1 MKIVTIICIC
11 LILSVILYL
20 MYIQFNPIYNERSLK
35 ISVSE
40 ARSRRFGYIID
51 VRSAKEREL
60 LGYYPNSIPFEKLNV
75 PLDISNKNTWIL
87 IYSGERAAI
96 VAETLYRAGYHN
108 VRYITET
115 YLSLL

>member
-1 MKIVTIICIC
+1 MKIVTIVCIC
-11 LILSVILYL
+11 LILSVILYV

-51 VRSAKEREL
+51 TRSAKEREL
-60 LGYYPNSIPFEKLNV
+60 LGYYPNSIPFERLNAQ
-75 PLDISNKNTWIL
+75 DILNKNTWIL
-87 IYSGERAAI
+87 IYSGDRAAI
-96 VAETLYRAGYHN
+96 AAEKLYRAGYHN

>member
-1 MKIVTIICIC
+1 
-11 LILSVILYL
+11 

-40 ARSRRFGYIID
+40 ARSRRFGVIID
-51 VRSAKEREL
+51 TRSAKEREL
-60 LGYYPNSIPFEKLNV
+60 LGYYPNSIP
-75 PLDISNKNTWIL
+75 LDSLHIPSDVNKNTWIL
-87 IYSGERAAI
+87 IYSDNRAAMA
-96 VAETLYRAGYHN
+96 AEKLYRAGYHN

>member
-1 MKIVTIICIC
+1 MKIATIVC
-11 LILSVILYL
+11 LILIAILYL
-20 MYIQFNPIYNERSLK
+20 IYSQFNPIYNERSLK
-35 ISVSE
+35 INVPE

-60 LGYYPNSIPFEKLNV
+60 LGYYPNSIPFDRLNL
-75 PLDISNKNTWIL
+75 PDISNKNTWIL
-87 IYSGERAAI
+87 IYSGDRAAI
-96 VAETLYRAGYHN
+96 AAETLYRAGYHN